1 MGHEISSFEDFKAL
15 EGLEVGVS
23 DWLEVTQQQIDRFA
37 DLTGDFQW
45 IHVDVERAKRD
56 LPGGKTIAHGYLVL
70 SLTPAMTADFLNFTN
85 LERAINY
92 GVNKVRFMN
101 MVPVGCRIR
110 AKSSVKQIR
119 KRSDASQVIGQTT
132 VEIEGEAKPACVIE
146 TVSFF
151 YFKLS

>member
-37 DLTGDFQW
+37 DLTSDFQW

-70 SLTPAMTADFLNFTN
+70 SLTPAMTADFLKFTN

-101 MVPVGCRIR
+101 MVPVGCKIR
-110 AKSSVKQIR
+110 ARSTVKQIR

-132 VEIEGEAKPACVIE
+132 VEIEGETKPACVIE

-151 YFKLS
+151 YFK